1 VLAAGA
7 WRWLRFPERSTK
19 GETMRGTKRRRGLL
33 ALSGIAVVLAVLVM
47 GAGVAS
53 ADTHTGFEFRITCDG
68 GPATTIVSPTNLAA
82 AGQDVSSTQVF
93 VLAYG
98 AIFASSHFPAGKVQ
112 YCDLENVATGEIF
125 EDLPFLILQGP
136 PAK

>member
-1 VLAAGA
+1 
-7 WRWLRFPERSTK
+7 
-19 GETMRGTKRRRGLL
+19 MRGTKRRRGLL

-53 ADTHTGFEFRITCDG
+53 ADTHTGFVFKITCDG
-68 GPATTIVSPTNLAA
+68 GPTITIVSPTNLAA
-82 AGQDVSSTQVF
+82 AGQAVSSTQVF

-98 AIFASSHFPAGKVQ
+98 AISASSHFPEGKVQ
-112 YCDLENVATGEIF
+112 YCDLENVETGDIF
-125 EDLPFLILQGP
+125 QDLPFIVQGP

>member
-1 VLAAGA
+1 
-7 WRWLRFPERSTK
+7 
-19 GETMRGTKRRRGLL
+19 LL
-33 ALSGIAVVLAVLVM
+33 ALSGIAVVLAVLVI

-53 ADTHTGFEFRITCDG
+53 ADTHTGFVLTITCDG
-68 GPATTIVSPTNLAA
+68 GPTTTIVSPTDPAA

-112 YCDLENVATGEIF
+112 YCDLENLTTGNSF
-125 EDLPFLILQGP
+125 QDVPFLILQGA